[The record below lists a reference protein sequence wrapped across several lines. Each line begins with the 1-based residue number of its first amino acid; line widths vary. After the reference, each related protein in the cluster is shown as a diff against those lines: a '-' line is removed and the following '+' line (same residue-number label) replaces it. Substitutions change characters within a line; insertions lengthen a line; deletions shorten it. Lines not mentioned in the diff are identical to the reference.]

1 MKEQRGYWVFLG
13 FAGFLSLAMVVGL
26 GREQHWGQRSQ
37 EVQLVAPTAAGLRT
51 GLDVRISG
59 LPVGQVVGL
68 EMEPNASVRVRMKV
82 FESYRRL
89 IGPKSVASQ
98 GIDGFV
104 GDHFIAISP
113 DPQPPSVPMQQ
124 GAVRLPYTQP
134 VDFTSLLEQLVETQV
149 ALQGALRKIG
159 GVAEKDLPV
168 ALSDIRRTMAG
179 VNKLSTTLNREVDG
193 LGPQLKSTL
202 KTMDRT
208 GDTAT
213 ELMKTTGPVLA
224 PTLKDVQGLA
234 ASTNRLLYQLF
245 GSGWLNQV
253 PAP

>member
-1 MKEQRGYWVFLG
+1 MKERRGHWVFLG

-26 GREQHWGQRSQ
+26 GREHHWGERSQ
-37 EVQLVAPTAAGLRT
+37 ELQLVTPTAAGLRT
-51 GLDVRISG
+51 GIDVRISG

-82 FESYRRL
+82 FDSYRRL

-113 DPQPPSVPMQQ
+113 DPQPVTAPLKQ
-124 GAVRLPYTQP
+124 GAVQLPYTQP
-134 VDFTSLLEQLVETQV
+134 VDLTTLMEQLVDTQV
-149 ALQGALRKIG
+149 ALHSALRKIG
-159 GVAEKDLPV
+159 VVADKDLPV
-168 ALSDIRRTMAG
+168 ALGDIRRAMTG
-179 VNKLSTTLNREVDG
+179 VNQLSTTVNRELDG
-193 LGPQLKSTL
+193 IGPQLQTTL
-202 KTMDRT
+202 QTLDRT
-208 GDTAT
+208 GDSAT
-213 ELMKTTGPVLA
+213 ELMKTTNPVLA

-234 ASTNRLLYQLF
+234 ASTNRLLQELF

>member
-1 MKEQRGYWVFLG
+1 MKERRGHWVFLG

-26 GREQHWGQRSQ
+26 GREQHWGERSQ
-37 EVQLVAPTAAGLRT
+37 EVQLVTPTAAGLRT
-51 GLDVRISG
+51 GIDVRISG

-82 FESYRRL
+82 FDRYRRL

-113 DPQPPSVPMQQ
+113 DPQPATAPLKQ
-124 GAVRLPYTQP
+124 GAVQLPYTQP
-134 VDFTSLLEQLVETQV
+134 VDFTSLVEQLVETQV

-193 LGPQLKSTL
+193 IGPQLKTTL
-202 KTMDRT
+202 QTMDRT

-213 ELMKTTGPVLA
+213 ELMKTTNPLLA

-234 ASTNRLLYQLF
+234 ASTNRLLQQLF

-253 PAP
+253 PPP

>member
-1 MKEQRGYWVFLG
+1 MEEHRDHWVFIG
-13 FAGFLSLAMVVGL
+13 FAGLLSLAMVVGL
-26 GREQHWGQRSQ
+26 GREQHWGERSQ
-37 EVQLVAPTAAGLRT
+37 EVQLVATSAAGLRT
-51 GLDVRISG
+51 GIDVRISG

-82 FESYRRL
+82 FDRYKRL

-113 DPQPPSVPMQQ
+113 DPQPASARLQH
-124 GAVRLPYTQP
+124 GAVKLPYTQP
-134 VDFTSLLEQLVETQV
+134 VDLTSLMEQLVETQV
-149 ALQGALRKIG
+149 ALQSALRKIG

-168 ALSDIRRTMAG
+168 ALSDIRRTMEG
-179 VNKLSTTLNREVDG
+179 VNKLSSTLNREVDG
-193 LGPQLKSTL
+193 IGPQLKTTL
-202 KTMDRT
+202 QTMDRT

-213 ELMKTTGPVLA
+213 ELMKTTTPLLA

-234 ASTNRLLYQLF
+234 ASTNRLLHELF
-245 GSGWLNQV
+245 GSGWLNQSPV
-253 PAP
+253 P

>member
-1 MKEQRGYWVFLG
+1 
-13 FAGFLSLAMVVGL
+13 MVVGL

-51 GLDVRISG
+51 GIDVRISG
-59 LPVGQVVGL
+59 RPVGQVVGL

-82 FESYRRL
+82 FDRYRRL

-104 GDHFIAISP
+104 GDHFIAISA
-113 DPQPPSVPMQQ
+113 DPQPASVPLKQ

-134 VDFTSLLEQLVETQV
+134 VDVTSLLEQLVETQV
-149 ALQGALRKIG
+149 ELQAALSKIG
-159 GVAEKDLPV
+159 GLAEKDLPG
-168 ALSDIRRTMAG
+168 ALADIRRTMAG
-179 VNKLSTTLNREVDG
+179 VNQLSSTLNREVDG
-193 LGPQLKSTL
+193 IGPQLKTTL
-202 KTMDRT
+202 QTMDRT
-208 GDTAT
+208 GESAT
-213 ELMKTTGPVLA
+213 ELMKTTNPVLA
-224 PTLKDVQGLA
+224 PTLKDVQALA
-234 ASTNRLLYQLF
+234 TSTNRLLQQLF

>member
-1 MKEQRGYWVFLG
+1 MKERRGHWVFLG

-26 GREQHWGQRSQ
+26 GREHHWGERSQ
-37 EVQLVAPTAAGLRT
+37 ELQLLTPTAAGLRT
-51 GLDVRISG
+51 GIDVRISG

-98 GIDGFV
+98 GVDGFV

-113 DPQPPSVPMQQ
+113 DPQPPSAPVKQ
-124 GAVRLPYTQP
+124 GVVRLPYTQP
-134 VDFTSLLEQLVETQV
+134 VDFASLLEQLVETQV

-179 VNKLSTTLNREVDG
+179 VNKLSTTLNRELVG
-193 LGPQLKSTL
+193 LGPQLKTTL

-208 GDTAT
+208 GSTAT

-224 PTLKDVQGLA
+224 PTLQDVQGLA
-234 ASTNRLLYQLF
+234 ASTNRLLHELF

-253 PAP
+253 PPP

>member
-1 MKEQRGYWVFLG
+1 MEERRGHWAFIG

-51 GLDVRISG
+51 GIDVRISG

-68 EMEPNASVRVRMKV
+68 EMQPNASVRVRMKV
-82 FESYRRL
+82 FETYRRL

-113 DPQPPSVPMQQ
+113 DPLPASAPLTQA
-124 GAVRLPYTQP
+124 AVQLPYTQP
-134 VDFTSLLEQLVETQV
+134 VDFASLLEQLVETQV
-149 ALQGALRKIG
+149 ALQAALRKIG
-159 GVAEKDLPV
+159 GVAEKDLPG
-168 ALSDIRRTMAG
+168 ALGDIRRTMAG
-179 VNKLSTTLNREVDG
+179 VHQLSTTLNREVDG
-193 LGPQLKSTL
+193 IGPQLKTTL

-208 GDTAT
+208 GASAT
-213 ELMKTTGPVLA
+213 ELMNTTNPLLA

-234 ASTNRLLYQLF
+234 ASTNRLLNQLF

>member
-1 MKEQRGYWVFLG
+1 MEERRGRWAFIG

-51 GLDVRISG
+51 GIDVRISG

-82 FESYRRL
+82 FDRYRRL

-104 GDHFIAISP
+104 GDHFIAISA
-113 DPQPPSVPMQQ
+113 DPQPASVPLKQ

-134 VDFTSLLEQLVETQV
+134 VDVTSLLEQLVETQV
-149 ALQGALRKIG
+149 ELQAALSKIG
-159 GVAEKDLPV
+159 GLAEKDLPG
-168 ALSDIRRTMAG
+168 ALADIRRTMAG
-179 VNKLSTTLNREVDG
+179 VNQLSSTLNREVDG
-193 LGPQLKSTL
+193 IGPQLKTTL
-202 KTMDRT
+202 QTMDRT
-208 GDTAT
+208 GVSAT
-213 ELMKTTGPVLA
+213 ELMKTTNPLLA

-234 ASTNRLLYQLF
+234 VSTNRLLNGLF

>member
-13 FAGFLSLAMVVGL
+13 FASFLSLAMVVGL

-82 FESYRRL
+82 FESYIRL

-98 GIDGFV
+98 GVDGFV

-113 DPQPPSVPMQQ
+113 DPQPPSAPVKQ
-124 GAVRLPYTQP
+124 GVVRLPYTQP

-193 LGPQLKSTL
+193 LGPQLKTTL

-208 GDTAT
+208 GGTAT

-224 PTLKDVQGLA
+224 PTLQDVQGLA
-234 ASTNRLLYQLF
+234 ASTNRLLHQLF

>member
-1 MKEQRGYWVFLG
+1 MEERRGYWVFLG

-26 GREQHWGQRSQ
+26 GREQHWGERSQ

-51 GLDVRISG
+51 GIDVRISG

-98 GIDGFV
+98 GMDGFV

-113 DPQPPSVPMQQ
+113 DPQPASTPLKQ
-124 GAVRLPYTQP
+124 GAVGLPYTQP
-134 VDFTSLLEQLVETQV
+134 VDFTSLLEQLVDTQV
-149 ALQGALRKIG
+149 ALQGSLRTIG
-159 GVAEKDLPV
+159 GVAEKDLPG
-168 ALSDIRRTMAG
+168 ALGDIRRTLAG
-179 VNKLSTTLNREVDG
+179 VHQLSTTLNREVDG
-193 LGPQLKSTL
+193 IGPQLQTTL

-208 GDTAT
+208 GESAT
-213 ELMKTTGPVLA
+213 ELMKTTNPLLA
-224 PTLKDVQGLA
+224 PTLKEVQGLA
-234 ASTNRLLYQLF
+234 ASTNRLLHQLF